1 MNGFRLRR
9 QFLIKF
15 LNFESD
21 YHDADLR
28 MTQESLRWWW
38 HSRHDDDGDDADQE
52 MSLRLHQCVPCVLG
66 ASPSRLLVLFT
77 ILVTLPAS
85 LNDQSKS
92 SLLFSHSSLSFGETI
107 LQHGCFIHFFSKCIF
122 KTSSLIDQ
130 NHVYLIIIPR
140 WTLLFHR
147 AAMEKCNQ
155 YIKCWSLS
163 SLLSKCNSVTTSTLS
178 GRHQLERKLV
188 ERHDSLKV

>member
-92 SLLFSHSSLSFGETI
+92 SLLSLIFILWRNYPTTRMFHS
-107 LQHGCFIHFFSKCIF
+107 FFSKCIF

-130 NHVYLIIIPR
+130 NHVYLIIIPG

>member
-1 MNGFRLRR
+1 MT
-9 QFLIKF
+9 LIWGWLKRV
-15 LNFESD
+15 S
-21 YHDADLR
+21 
-28 MTQESLRWWW
+28 
-38 HSRHDDDGDDADQE
+38 DGDDIPDMMMMAMMLTKRWVSVSTNVFPVSSE
-52 MSLRLHQCVPCVLG
+52 PAPAGCWCYSRSW
-66 ASPSRLLVLFT
+66 SPSRRLSMIKV
-77 ILVTLPAS
+77 
-85 LNDQSKS
+85 

-130 NHVYLIIIPR
+130 NHVYLIIIPG